1 MERWVGKLALVTGT
15 SFGIGRVIAEVLVKH
30 GVNVVGCA
38 RNIEVLKEFA
48 SKLENEKG
56 KFHPVSCDLRK
67 EEDIMSMF
75 KFIKEKLGT
84 LHICIN
90 NAGLAH
96 DASLLEGNTEVN
108 LTKIIS
114 LQFLVSFGLS

>member
-1 MERWVGKLALVTGT
+1 MERWVGKLALVTGA

-48 SKLENEKG
+48 SKLEKDKG
-56 KFHPVSCDLRK
+56 KFHPIQCDLRK
-67 EEDIMSMF
+67 ENNILSMF

-96 DASLLEGNTEVN
+96 NASLLEGSTEV
-108 LTKIIS
+108 S
-114 LQFLVSFGLS
+114 